1 MPDNSGSRVNK
12 SLHGGG
18 VAVMLICFLLSLSQ
32 NDGLRSE
39 DRPAAPAQTNSASPK
54 TPALASADR
63 EAMRQALGKFNGLIG
78 GWRGVGQPVRNS
90 NRGAWSE
97 TADWLW
103 EVKPESLALLYQVQ
117 GGKQLQSARLTYDPA
132 TRNYS
137 LEAVLADKKVRRY
150 NGKLDGNR
158 LLLESEA
165 DPQGLIHQ
173 VTITQPGEKRLVT
186 LFQNH
191 PSGSGT
197 ATRVAE
203 VGYTRRGTRLAV
215 EGSSG
220 PECIVT
226 GGKGTMTHVY
236 KGKTYYFCC
245 TGCRDA
251 FLADPEGI
259 IAEAARRASE
269 KKSSP

>member
-1 MPDNSGSRVNK
+1 MCGLFVVFWMV
-12 SLHGGG
+12 LLG
-18 VAVMLICFLLSLSQ
+18 LSLRFA
-32 NDGLRSE
+32 RSE
-39 DRPAAPAQTNSASPK
+39 EARAPSKAQVLSV
-54 TPALASADR
+54 ADR

-103 EVKPESLALLYQVQ
+103 EVKPENLALRYQVQ
-117 GGKQLQSARLTYDPA
+117 GGKLLQSARLTYDPA
-132 TRNYS
+132 AKQYT
-137 LEAVLADKKVRRY
+137 LVAVLADKSERRY
-150 NGKLDGNR
+150 TGKFESNR
-158 LLLESEA
+158 LTLESAA
-165 DPQGLIHQ
+165 DAQGLVHQ
-173 VTITQPGEKRLVT
+173 VVITQLGDKRMVA

-191 PSGSGT
+191 PSSSDQP
-197 ATRVAE
+197 TRVAE
-203 VGYTRRGTRLAV
+203 IGYTRQGTRLAV
-215 EGSSG
+215 AGANG

-226 GGKGTMTHVY
+226 GGKGTMAHVY

-259 IAEAARRASE
+259 IAEAAKRAATA
-269 KKSSP
+269 KQ